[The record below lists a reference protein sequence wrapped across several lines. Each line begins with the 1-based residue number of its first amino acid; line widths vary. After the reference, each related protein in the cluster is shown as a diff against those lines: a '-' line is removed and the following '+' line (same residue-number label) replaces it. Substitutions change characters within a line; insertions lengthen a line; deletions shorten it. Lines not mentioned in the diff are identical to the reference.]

1 MDKAIK
7 THFDEYPDD
16 VRGRLGQLRS
26 FIFELLSDLG
36 LGEVEESLKWGEPS
50 YNVKTGSPIRID
62 WKLKSPNNYYLFF
75 NCQTKL
81 VDTFRE
87 LHDGTL
93 VFQGNRAIVL
103 NLTEPLPR
111 ALIKAKWNFKDLN
124 SSRGDFK
131 HNFYTSVVVEPLS

>member
-1 MDKAIK
+1 MNQAIK

-16 VRGRLGQLRS
+16 VRARLDELRS
-26 FIFELLSDLG
+26 LIFELCSDLD

-81 VDTFRE
+81 IDTFRE

-93 VFQGNRAIVL
+93 AFQGNRAIVL
-103 NLTEPLPR
+103 NLTEPLPKAPIKQCLEL
-111 ALIKAKWNFKDLN
+111 ALTYQQ
-124 SSRGDFK
+124 RK
-131 HNFYTSVVVEPLS
+131 HLPLLGA

>member
-16 VRGRLGQLRS
+16 VRGRFEELRS
-26 FIFELLSDLG
+26 FIFELSSDLG

-50 YNVKTGSPIRID
+50 YSVKTGSPIRID

-75 NCQTKL
+75 NCKTKL
-81 VDTFRE
+81 IDTFRE

-93 VFQGNRAIVL
+93 AFQGNRAIVL
-103 NLTEPLPR
+103 NLTEPLPKAPIKQCLEL
-111 ALIKAKWNFKDLN
+111 ALTYQQ
-124 SSRGDFK
+124 RK
-131 HNFYTSVVVEPLS
+131 HLPLLGA

>member
-16 VRGRLGQLRS
+16 VRGRLEELRS
-26 FIFELLSDLG
+26 LIFELSSDLG
-36 LGEVEESLKWGEPS
+36 LGDVEESLKWGEPS
-50 YNVKTGSPIRID
+50 YSVKTGSPIRID
-62 WKLKSPNNYYLFF
+62 WKLKSPNNYFLFF

-93 VFQGNRAIVL
+93 AFQGNRSIIL
-103 NLTEPLPR
+103 NLTEPLPKASIKQCLEL
-111 ALIKAKWNFKDLN
+111 ALTYQQ
-124 SSRGDFK
+124 RK
-131 HNFYTSVVVEPLS
+131 HLPLLGA